1 MNKTMEAEVRR
12 RSLRRSQNK
21 QNIEIADV
29 HSPPAQH
36 SEKRLPNKGS
46 QQSSSML
53 NQYNN
58 EWQCLECSQKEAA
71 ERKLLEM
78 EKNKPVEVNIKDGG
92 QMPET
97 ENQNSPA
104 VSPGYNMGYR
114 MSSPKTKPQSTG
126 VTSESSDGLHRAF
139 VLKVD
144 CFTTLLLAIT
154 IGIISG
160 LIYWNMLQGCQ
171 QKNLWFWLKLL
182 PATIILL
189 FITDWC
195 ENNCKKF
202 PLNLILPL
210 MITIIEGLL
219 LAVVSSCFAAMT
231 VMQAGGITAFVTLML
246 SWVALKSKLNVTRE
260 AVPSWIVVSGNLLI
274 SKMPKL
280 LRFLRIQINIAPN
293 LIPVSMLVIVGIFC
307 ILDKSPTLQ
316 LSYAS
321 AGTLT
326 FAIHLMMTQ
335 VRIRREPT
343 KDQEPIDYAR
353 AALNLYIDIVTLFFF
368 VLQFMEST
376 VWIAAPPH
384 GQGQQ

>member
-53 NQYNN
+53 NQHNN
-58 EWQCLECSQKEAA
+58 DNKDERQCLECSQKEAA

-78 EKNKPVEVNIKDGG
+78 EKNKPAEVNIKDGG
-92 QMPET
+92 QMPKT

-126 VTSESSDGLHRAF
+126 VTSESSNGLHRAF

-144 CFTTLLLAIT
+144 CFTTFLLAIT

-160 LIYWNMLQGCQ
+160 LIYWNVLQGCQ

-189 FITDWC
+189 FIIDWC

-210 MITIIEGLL
+210 MITIIEGLV

-274 SKMPKL
+274 SKMPKVL
-280 LRFLRIQINIAPN
+280 LRFLRIQINMAAT
-293 LIPVSMLVIVGIFC
+293 LKPVSVLVIVGIFC

-316 LSYAS
+316 LSYAL

-343 KDQEPIDYAR
+343 KDQEPIDYVL
-353 AALNLYIDIVTLFFF
+353 AALNLYLDIVTLFFF
-368 VLQFMEST
+368 ILQFME
-376 VWIAAPPH
+376 VNC
-384 GQGQQ
+384 

>member
-53 NQYNN
+53 NQHNN

-78 EKNKPVEVNIKDGG
+78 EKNKPAEVNIKDGG

-189 FITDWC
+189 FIIDWC

-260 AVPSWIVVSGNLLI
+260 AVPSWIVVS
-274 SKMPKL
+274 
-280 LRFLRIQINIAPN
+280 
-293 LIPVSMLVIVGIFC
+293 VLVIVGIFC

-316 LSYAS
+316 LSYAL

-343 KDQEPIDYAR
+343 KDQEPIDYAL
-353 AALNLYIDIVTLFFF
+353 AALNLYIDIVILFFF
-368 VLQFMEST
+368 ILQFMEST
-376 VWIAAPPH
+376 VWIAAPPQ